1 MTKLTTYG
9 MVNGQ
14 RFNQKTDEL
23 SRLAALGALSR
34 FLGIGKMTACLDPK
48 NLNPAAATSATS
60 LAFWREGPMNEEF
73 AEFEGTAEE
82 IAELAAFFRYNNDA
96 DELREA
102 LRQRLC
108 CEALPGML
116 RLYTSENTIGGPTS
130 RAIILM
136 YMAGIDRAEDYMRAG
151 IMHDVDTL
159 VTALEL
165 WQEEQAAGRQ
175 TTLADILKPAAQA
188 A

>member
-9 MVNGQ
+9 MQNGQ
-14 RFNQKTDEL
+14 RFDQKTSEL
-23 SRLAALGALSR
+23 TRLAALGALSR

-48 NLNPAAATSATS
+48 NLNPAAASSASS
-60 LAFWREGPMNEEF
+60 LAFWREGPMHEEI

-82 IAELAAFFRYNNDA
+82 IAELATFFRYNNDN

-108 CEALPGML
+108 CEVLPGML
-116 RLYTSENTIGGPTS
+116 SLYTSAKTIGGPSYRT
-130 RAIILM
+130 IILM

-165 WQEEQAAGRQ
+165 WQEEKAAGRE
-175 TTLADILKPAAQA
+175 TSLADILKPAAVA

>member
-9 MVNGQ
+9 MANGQ
-14 RFNQKTDEL
+14 RFNEKSQEL
-23 SRLAALGALSR
+23 SRLSALGALSR

-48 NLNPAAATSATS
+48 HLNPAAASTATS
-60 LAFWREGPMNEEF
+60 LAFWREGPMHEEI

-82 IAELAAFFRYNNDA
+82 IAELAAFFRYNNDS

-108 CEALPGML
+108 CEVLPSML
-116 RLYTSENTIGGPTS
+116 MLYTSQNTIGGPTC
-130 RAIILM
+130 RALILM
-136 YMAGIDRAEDYMRAG
+136 YMAGIDNAADYQRAG

-165 WQEEQAAGRQ
+165 WQEEKAAGRE

>member
-9 MVNGQ
+9 MQNGQ
-14 RFNQKTDEL
+14 RFDQKTSEL
-23 SRLAALGALSR
+23 TRLAALGALSR

-48 NLNPAAATSATS
+48 NLNPAAASSASS
-60 LAFWREGPMNEEF
+60 LAFWREGPMHEEI

-82 IAELAAFFRYNNDA
+82 IAELAAFFRYNNDN

-108 CEALPGML
+108 CEVLPGML
-116 RLYTSENTIGGPTS
+116 SLYTSANTIGGPSYRT
-130 RAIILM
+130 IILM

-165 WQEEQAAGRQ
+165 WQEEKAAGRE
-175 TTLADILKPAAQA
+175 TSLADILKPAAVA

>member
-9 MVNGQ
+9 ITNGQ
-14 RFNQKTDEL
+14 RFNEKTQQL
-23 SRLAALGALSR
+23 PRLAALGALSR

-48 NLNPAAATSATS
+48 HLNPAAATSATS
-60 LAFWREGPMNEEF
+60 LAFWREGPMTEEI

-82 IAELAAFFRYNNDA
+82 IAELSAFFRYSNDS

-108 CEALPGML
+108 CEVLPGML
-116 RLYTSENTIGGPTS
+116 MLYTSQNTIGGPTS

-136 YMAGIDRAEDYMRAG
+136 YMAGIDNAADYMRAG

-165 WQEEQAAGRQ
+165 WQEEKAAGRE

>member
-9 MVNGQ
+9 MQNGQ
-14 RFNQKTDEL
+14 RFDQKTSEL
-23 SRLAALGALSR
+23 TRLAALGALSR

-48 NLNPAAATSATS
+48 NLNPAAASSASS
-60 LAFWREGPMNEEF
+60 LAFWREGPMHEEI

-82 IAELAAFFRYNNDA
+82 IAELATFFRYNNDN

-102 LRQRLC
+102 LRQRLR
-108 CEALPGML
+108 CEVLPGML
-116 RLYTSENTIGGPTS
+116 SLYTSANTIGGPSYRT
-130 RAIILM
+130 IILM

-165 WQEEQAAGRQ
+165 WQEEKAAGRE
-175 TTLADILKPAAQA
+175 TSLADILKPAAVA